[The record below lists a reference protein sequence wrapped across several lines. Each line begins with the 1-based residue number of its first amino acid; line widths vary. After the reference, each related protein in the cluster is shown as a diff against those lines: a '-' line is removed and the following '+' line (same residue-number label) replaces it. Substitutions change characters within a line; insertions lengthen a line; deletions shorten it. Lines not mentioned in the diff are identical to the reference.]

1 MARKQSQPPQ
11 VAPKEFRSAEEVER
25 AIAKLERRIKQLEAF
40 DSREAILNK
49 TGADGV
55 VASDVRETIREVF
68 GTNSPEF
75 QEHEHLQLW
84 GGPMFIN
91 MPSEKI
97 AAGVELGRIQ
107 TIGIV
112 RGLTNR
118 LKEKLEEFG
127 ANAAAPATYFDKLN
141 LHPRI
146 RDVARDLFLD
156 GHHWEAVFAASK
168 ALVNMVKERSG
179 RHDLDGAPLMRTVF
193 SRKHPILA
201 FNELAAQTDEDE
213 QEGMM
218 HLFEGVILGIRNP
231 GGHSF
236 PEGPAQR
243 AIEYISLLSLLAY
256 RAQEAK
262 KQKVRAPD

>member
-1 MARKQSQPPQ
+1 MARKQPEPPQ
-11 VAPKEFRSAEEVER
+11 VVPKEFTSADELER
-25 AIAKLERRIKQLEAF
+25 AIARLERRIKQLEPF
-40 DSREAILNK
+40 DSLAAVLNK
-49 TGADGV
+49 TGADEI

-75 QEHEHLQLW
+75 QEHQYLQLW
-84 GGPMFIN
+84 SGPMAMN
-91 MPSEKI
+91 MHRDQVVK
-97 AAGVELGRIQ
+97 AVERGRIK
-107 TIGIV
+107 TIGILH
-112 RGLTNR
+112 GLTDR

-127 ANAAAPATYFDKLN
+127 TNTPAPATYFDKLN

-146 RDVARDLFLD
+146 GDVTRDLFLD

-179 RHDLDGAPLMRTVF
+179 RHDLDGAPLMRTAF
-193 SRKHPILA
+193 SRKNPLLA
-201 FNELAAQTDEDE
+201 FNELKDQTDEDE

-218 HLFEGVILGIRNP
+218 HLFEGVVLAIRNP

-256 RAQEAK
+256 RVQEAK
-262 KQKVRAPD
+262 KQKLQP

>member
-1 MARKQSQPPQ
+1 MARRQSEPPQ
-11 VAPKEFRSAEEVER
+11 AVPKEFISADEVER
-25 AIAKLERRIKQLEAF
+25 AIAKLERRIKQLEEF
-40 DSREAILNK
+40 DSRSAISNR

-55 VASDVRETIREVF
+55 VASDVRESIREVF

-75 QEHEHLQLW
+75 QEHEHLRLW

-91 MPSEKI
+91 MSGEKI
-97 AAGVELGRIQ
+97 ATGVELGRVQ
-107 TIGIV
+107 TIGIL
-112 RGLTNR
+112 RGLIGR
-118 LKEKLEEFG
+118 LKEKLEDFG
-127 ANAAAPATYFDKLN
+127 ATTAAPATYFDKLN

-146 RDVARDLFLD
+146 SDVTRELFLD

-168 ALVNMVKERSG
+168 ALVNLVKERSG

-193 SRKHPILA
+193 SRKNPLLA
-201 FNELAAQTDEDE
+201 FNELKDTTDEDE

-218 HLFEGVILGIRNP
+218 HLFEGVVLGIRNP

-262 KQKVRAPD
+262 KQKLQA